1 MAKTAKIAWGIDLGN
16 CALKALKLGI
26 GPEKVEVLDFAVIE
40 HEKILSQPDLD
51 NQQRIDLIDKAL
63 DLFLSEHDIS
73 NSCVVVSVPGQ
84 NSFARFIK
92 LPPVEKKRI
101 PEIVRYEA
109 IQQIPFEIADVEW
122 DWQAFFQADGPEVE
136 VGIFAIKRDLVKKAL
151 RPFAQA
157 NCLINIVQMAPMALY
172 NFLRYDQK
180 HIQEALDK
188 EAIVTLDIGADNT
201 NLVIADGPR
210 VWQRNI
216 PIGGNQFTAAVQKTF
231 KLSFSKAEVIK
242 RTASTSKYARQIF
255 QAMRPV
261 FADLAAEVQRSLGF
275 YSSSNRQVQFREVL
289 ALGNAMKLPGL
300 VKFLQQ
306 SLSLPVKRLDNFESL
321 TLSSDISPAEFT
333 KKLPTLGV
341 AYGLALQG
349 LGYGIITSNLLPRE
363 IIRQTQWQRK
373 RSWFIA
379 ASACFV
385 GAGLLFFLSAFTQQR
400 NIHSTTDDVN
410 AITGCVSTVKN
421 NTATQSKYLGDI
433 KKASDTIEQRMALY
447 KPRGM
452 VPTLLQTVLDCLPN
466 EVNNPD
472 PQQQKIYQAFN
483 AGNRQAV
490 MDMPRQLRK
499 QVFITGLNVVYT
511 EDLTQDFNQILKETQ
526 TTTVRRSSG
535 GGEMSG
541 GRPGGM
547 PGPRGGM
554 PGPRGGMP
562 GPRGD
567 MPGPRGDMPMDME
580 QRSSAPA
587 SDRSLETIGSTKGG
601 GKSVPGF
608 VIVLEGHT
616 PHKEGLDFLW
626 PPEVGLDRQKWGFFN
641 QLYHL
646 GKTDEQI
653 IAEKDKTPKE
663 SSGVTATGMKTNL
676 GTGFKP
682 GGIKKNATTTPE
694 KTPEDASV
702 PAAGSEKLPD
712 NDYQKQASARAGQT
726 SFMCYIGSEE
736 LKHDFDS
743 SQSDWIT
750 TGATTD
756 QPNGLGIFKTET
768 ITSPAS
774 VTGLRG
780 DSSSDKKKLQDI
792 LIDPFTFEP
801 ISETYKYDADGNVV
815 CDNSGQPDVQHHDY
829 WFRIKFKVQLKN
841 SPPDKN

>member
-51 NQQRIDLIDKAL
+51 NQQRTDLIDKAL
-63 DLFLSEHDIS
+63 DTFLSEHDVN
-73 NSCVVVSVPGQ
+73 NSFVVVSVPGQ

-151 RPFAQA
+151 QPFAQA

-180 HIQEALDK
+180 HIQEALNK

-321 TLSSDISPAEFT
+321 TLTADISPAEFT
-333 KKLPTLGV
+333 KRLPTLGV

-379 ASACFV
+379 AAACFV

-400 NIHSTTDDVN
+400 NIDSTTDDIN
-410 AITGCVSTVKN
+410 AIRSFVSTVKN
-421 NTATQSKYLGDI
+421 NTTTKGKYLGDI
-433 KKASDTIEQRMALY
+433 KKASDAIEQRMALY
-447 KPRGM
+447 KPRVM

-472 PQQQKIYQAFN
+472 PQQQKIYRAFN
-483 AGNRQAV
+483 ACDRQAV
-490 MDMPRQLRK
+490 MDMPRQLRE

-511 EDLTQDFNQILKETQ
+511 EDLTQGFDQILKETQ
-526 TTTVRRSSG
+526 TATTRISSG
-535 GGEMSG
+535 GRG
-541 GRPGGM
+541 GGTADMPRGGTADM
-547 PGPRGGM
+547 PRGGTADMPRGGTADMPRGGM
-554 PGPRGGMP
+554 PMGME
-562 GPRGD
+562 R
-567 MPGPRGDMPMDME
+567 RF
-580 QRSSAPA
+580 SAPA
-587 SDRSLETIGSTKGG
+587 QGRSSGTASPAGG
-601 GKSVPGF
+601 DGKTVPGF
-608 VIVLEGHT
+608 VIMLEGYT

-626 PPEVGLDRQKWGFFN
+626 PPEVGLDRQRWGFFN

-663 SSGVTATGMKTNL
+663 SGPATAGIGNRP
-676 GTGFKP
+676 GTVFKP
-682 GGIKKNATTTPE
+682 GIIKNAPAAPD
-694 KTPEDASV
+694 KNRGNASA

-712 NDYQKQASARAGQT
+712 NDYQKQASARAGQAP
-726 SFMCYIGSEE
+726 FMCYIGSEE
-736 LKHDFDS
+736 LKYDFDS

-750 TGATTD
+750 AASTTG

-768 ITSPAS
+768 IASPTRA
-774 VTGLRG
+774 TGLRN
-780 DSSSDKKKLQDI
+780 DSASDQKKLQDI

-801 ISETYKYDADGNVV
+801 ISETYKYDADGNIVY
-815 CDNSGQPDVQHHDY
+815 DNSGQPDVQHHDY
-829 WFRIKFKVQLKN
+829 WFRIKFKVKLKN
-841 SPPDKN
+841 PPQTEKPMGM